1 VAIRSGGDWLS
12 PGDVAARLGLS
23 RASVYWWLRKRNLPH
38 RRLGGRILVNLETA
52 RAAMVREVN
61 GPTIGVVDNE

>member
-1 VAIRSGGDWLS
+1 LS

-61 GPTIGVVDNE
+61 GGGR